1 MEKRRLKM
9 IFNKSKQGT
18 LSPRITIPSSW
29 TRELHINEDEREV
42 NVYFINNQIIIA
54 KEEVKMN
61 KDLVMA
67 EIKNEIKKEMEEKKY
82 ICDSDNTDRF
92 VDKLVM
98 NILENFSNQEEI
110 EECAAELIE
119 KANKFLEENYKR
131 IGTVAN
137 NGDYIGYYYVN
148 NCHFETIEELE
159 KFFRI
164 SE

>member
-1 MEKRRLKM
+1 MEKRILKM
-9 IFNKSKQGT
+9 IFSKNNKGAI
-18 LSPRITIPSSW
+18 SPRITIPTTW
-29 TRELHINEDEREV
+29 TKELNITEEEREV
-42 NVYFINNQIIIA
+42 NVYLINNQIIIA
-54 KEEVKMN
+54 KEELKMN

-82 ICDSDNTDRF
+82 ICDSHNTDRF
-92 VDKLVM
+92 VNKLVM

-131 IGTVAN
+131 IGTVAD
-137 NGDYIGYYYVN
+137 NGDYVGYYYSN
-148 NCHFETIEELE
+148 NCHFENVQELE
-159 KFFRI
+159 QFFRI

>member
-1 MEKRRLKM
+1 MEKRILKM

-29 TRELHINEDEREV
+29 TKQLNITEEEREV
-42 NVYFINNQIIIA
+42 NIYLINNQIIIS
-54 KEEVKMN
+54 KEELKM
-61 KDLVMA
+61 DRELMFL
-67 EIKNEIKKEMEEKKY
+67 EIKNEIKNEMEEKKY